1 MEKEE
6 KKIIGHIGVIG
17 PQRITRR
24 KRRRLLSAEE
34 RERLI
39 AQAKAAYEIHI
50 NPTERVSR

>member
-39 AQAKAAYEIHI
+39 AQAKAACEIHI